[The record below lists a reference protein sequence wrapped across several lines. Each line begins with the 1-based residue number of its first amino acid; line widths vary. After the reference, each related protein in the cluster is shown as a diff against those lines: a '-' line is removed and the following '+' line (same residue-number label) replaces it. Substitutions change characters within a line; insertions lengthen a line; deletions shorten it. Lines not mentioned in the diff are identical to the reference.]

1 MKTMFLQEQSYTAV
15 DTLAQSFNDKW
26 EGAASFEEASA
37 FVQMMASNDLI
48 FVVLGVSLIIWF
60 VLLFFMVRVDRK
72 VTRLENELDSREDR
86 HET

>member
-1 MKTMFLQEQSYTAV
+1 MTTDFIQEQYNSDV
-15 DTLAQSFNDKW
+15 DTLTKSYSDQW
-26 EGAASFEEASA
+26 GAMDQMEEASA

-72 VTRLENELDSREDR
+72 VAKLENKLNSEEERL
-86 HET
+86 

>member
-1 MKTMFLQEQSYTAV
+1 MTTDFIQEQYNSDV
-15 DTLAQSFNDKW
+15 DTLTQSYSDQW
-26 EGAASFEEASA
+26 GAMDQMEEASA

-72 VTRLENELDSREDR
+72 VAKLENKLNSEEERL
-86 HET
+86 

>member
-1 MKTMFLQEQSYTAV
+1 MITDFIQERYNTDV
-15 DTLAQSFNDKW
+15 DTLTKSYSDQW
-26 EGAASFEEASA
+26 GAMDQMEEASA

-72 VTRLENELDSREDR
+72 VTKLENKLNTEE
-86 HET
+86 EGI

>member
-1 MKTMFLQEQSYTAV
+1 MITDFIQERYNTDV
-15 DTLAQSFNDKW
+15 DTLTKSYSDQW
-26 EGAASFEEASA
+26 GAMDQMEEASA

-72 VTRLENELDSREDR
+72 VTKLENKLNTEEEGL
-86 HET
+86 

>member
-1 MKTMFLQEQSYTAV
+1 MITDFIQERYNTDV
-15 DTLAQSFNDKW
+15 DTLTKSYSDQW
-26 EGAASFEEASA
+26 EAMDQMEEASA

-72 VTRLENELDSREDR
+72 VTKLENKLNTEEEGL
-86 HET
+86 